1 MDQQQLYIQ
10 GIKEK
15 LICAQ
20 KSMQFN
26 SKNYQKTIEIQ
37 KRHYTILKLGDKM
50 KNHGNFVY
58 KQAKQLILH

>member
-1 MDQQQLYIQ
+1 
-10 GIKEK
+10 
-15 LICAQ
+15 
-20 KSMQFN
+20 MQFN